1 MDANAQRQKGLAVFL
16 ASFLVVCHAASRQD
30 SFSVKIVERKDDA
43 RGEQQQRICIHRTIL
58 DQNGTVRG
66 IFNGVVRD
74 V

>member
-1 MDANAQRQKGLAVFL
+1 VPRGVET
-16 ASFLVVCHAASRQD
+16 D
-30 SFSVKIVERKDDA
+30 SCSVKIERKDDA
-43 RGEQQQRICIHRTIL
+43 RGEQLFIHPIL

>member
-1 MDANAQRQKGLAVFL
+1 VPRGVET
-16 ASFLVVCHAASRQD
+16 D

-43 RGEQQQRICIHRTIL
+43 RGGEQQQRICIHRTIL

>member
-1 MDANAQRQKGLAVFL
+1 VPRGVETD
-16 ASFLVVCHAASRQD
+16 SR
-30 SFSVKIVERKDDA
+30 SVKIERKDDA
-43 RGEQQQRICIHRTIL
+43 RGEQQRIFIHRTL

>member
-1 MDANAQRQKGLAVFL
+1 VPRGVET
-16 ASFLVVCHAASRQD
+16 D

-66 IFNGVVRD
+66 ICNGVVRD

>member
-1 MDANAQRQKGLAVFL
+1 VPRGVET
-16 ASFLVVCHAASRQD
+16 D
-30 SFSVKIVERKDDA
+30 SCSVKIERKDA
-43 RGEQQQRICIHRTIL
+43 RGEQQQRIFIHRIL

>member
-1 MDANAQRQKGLAVFL
+1 VPRGVETD
-16 ASFLVVCHAASRQD
+16 SR
-30 SFSVKIVERKDDA
+30 SVKIERKDDA
-43 RGEQQQRICIHRTIL
+43 RGEQQQRICIHRT